1 MKQNLKRFVGESSV
15 IKLKIQEVINASMA
29 LRQIAGTKLPILVS
43 FSFSLFL
50 KGLQPIFESYN
61 ESRLKLLEEFG
72 TLNKEKNE
80 YDFKEGNKAKYE
92 KKYLE
97 LIEGEVDVKVPE
109 IKLADLGDTKIEPA
123 TLENIIWLFKE

>member
-29 LRQIAGTKLPILVS
+29 LRQIAGTKLPVLVS

>member
-15 IKLKIQEVINASMA
+15 KKLKIKEVINASNA
-29 LRQIAGTKLPILVS
+29 LRQIAGTKLPVLVS

-50 KGLQPIFESYN
+50 KSINPIFESYN
-61 ESRLKLLEEFG
+61 ENRLKLLEEFG

-80 YDFKEGNKAKYE
+80 FEFKEGNRQKYE

-97 LIEGEVDVKVPE
+97 LVEAEVEVKVPE
-109 IKLADLGDTKIEPA
+109 IKLADLTDIKIEPEL
-123 TLENIIWLFKE
+123 LENIIWLFE